1 MRMLLALV
9 LLAAA
14 CKTDEPAKPPPT
26 PAKLEVAPAPAPAAT
41 PTPAV
46 EAAEPTR
53 SQQALVKRT
62 IAFTNIAITA
72 KKNQRDCAKLA
83 SHVPALVEGL
93 RAVSALRAD
102 LEPDD
107 AETDLQSSN
116 VVLKQWLE
124 IVDDCKDPSKFEP
137 VMNALIEES
146 KR

>member
-14 CKTDEPAKPPPT
+14 CKTDEQPAPA
-26 PAKLEVAPAPAPAAT
+26 PAKLEVAPAPKPAPPPVA
-41 PTPAV
+41 

-62 IAFTNIAITA
+62 IAFSNVAVTA

-83 SHVPALVEGL
+83 SHVPAIVEEL

-107 AETDLQSSN
+107 ANTDLQSSN
-116 VVLKQWLE
+116 VVLKEWLE

-137 VMNALIEES
+137 VMNALIEEG